1 MASNDNAGNS
11 GESSFKQDLSKEE
24 PGDLHG
30 QLLKET
36 VDLLK
41 MSRSKM
47 SKRYRDWDLYEEVYR
62 AERQIDSDDV
72 KARERKEP
80 TKMVVPMTLA
90 QVQSFVGYAFQLLTQ
105 RNSFFELAGMGIE
118 DWKPAKLGEAFL
130 DRDLDYNQWAVKLYQ
145 FLLNVGKFGLGVLGH
160 SWARI
165 AQQQL
170 VQVQTPQA
178 PGLNGVQMN
187 FSAPSF
193 EYQDVVSF
201 LGNMIENISPYRW
214 FPDPRVPISRFQ
226 DGEFCASERDVTHTW
241 LKKMEKNGMFQGTKW
256 VKDMPTAMWEWRSDH
271 GLRSD
276 VEYDKTTSKQKGGV
290 ILTNVERE
298 IIPADYKLP
307 NGSPMGEEDFP
318 IKYII
323 VVANDSR
330 IIKAEPLNY
339 KHDHY
344 KYSAAQ
350 LTPDDQRH
358 INAGIAEWVNEL
370 QSVISWF
377 INSRITSVRKVIQ
390 DRLVVD
396 TEGVEM
402 DDFVN
407 RRSVIRLKKGA
418 RGGVDRYIKQL
429 QINDVTQSN
438 IPDSQA
444 LGQIM
449 QLVTSINDNAQG
461 QYSSGR
467 RSATQTQA
475 ANAGAGSRL
484 KMYVSLIWA
493 QAFKPLGADML
504 SNLRDGLDEP
514 QIVKLIGQQVQ
525 QPLSPYAVGPYDTN
539 NFLSQSVSATKAD
552 LIGNYDFKVL
562 EGTLPSEKLEIA
574 DQLQQLLEALISNPQ
589 AAMILGLDAKSLL
602 QEIAELR
609 NIRNPEKFNL
619 QAAQYMQMMQA
630 SQQANASGNPQL
642 GQQLAL
648 PAASAASTQATAGQ
662 PQSPIEALSASLPTA
677 QLG

>member
-1 MASNDNAGNS
+1 MASNDNGGDS
-11 GESSFKQDLSKEE
+11 GASVFKQDLSKEE

-47 SKRYRDWDLYEEVYR
+47 SKRYRDWDMYEEVYR
-62 AERQIDSDDV
+62 AERRIDSDDV
-72 KARERKEP
+72 KAKERKEP

-90 QVQSFVGYAFQLLTQ
+90 QVQAFVGYAFQMFTQ
-105 RNSFFELAGMGIE
+105 RNSFFELTGMGME
-118 DWKPAKLGEAFL
+118 DWKPAKIAEAFL
-130 DRDLDYNQWAVKLYQ
+130 DRDLAYNQWPVKLYQ

-160 SWARI
+160 TWTRI

-170 VQVQTPQA
+170 VQVQVPQT
-178 PGLNGVQMN
+178 PGLNGVQLN
-187 FSAPSF
+187 FQAPSYA
-193 EYQDVVSF
+193 YQDVVSF
-201 LGNMIENISPYRW
+201 LGNAVENISPYRW
-214 FPDPRVPISRFQ
+214 FPDPRVSLSEFQ
-226 DGEFCASERDVTHTW
+226 KGDFCAHEKDVTHTW
-241 LKKMEKNGMFQGTKW
+241 LKKMEKNGMFQGVKW
-256 VKDMPTAMWEWRSDH
+256 VKDMPMAMWEWRSEH

-276 VEYDKTTSKQKGGV
+276 VEYDKTTTKQKGGV
-290 ILTNVERE
+290 ILTSIERE
-298 IIPADYKLP
+298 ITPADYKLP
-307 NGSPMGEEDFP
+307 DGSSLGEEDFP

-323 VVANDSR
+323 VVANDTR

-370 QSVISWF
+370 QSVISWL

-390 DRLVVD
+390 DRMIVD
-396 TEGVEM
+396 TEGIEM
-402 DDFVN
+402 SDLAE
-407 RRSVIRLKKGA
+407 RRPIIRLKKGA
-418 RGGVDRYIKQL
+418 RGGVDRYAKQL
-429 QINDVTQSN
+429 QVNDVTQTN
-438 IPDSQA
+438 ITDSQA

-484 KMYVSLIWA
+484 KMYCSLIWA
-493 QAFKPLGADML
+493 QGLLPLGQDML
-504 SNLRDGLDEP
+504 SNLRDGLDDE
-514 QIVKLIGQQVQ
+514 QIVKLMGQQVQ
-525 QPLSPYAVGPYDTN
+525 QPISPYAVGQFDVN

-562 EGTLPSEKLEIA
+562 EGTMPSEKMDIA

-589 AAMILGLDAKSLL
+589 AAMILGLDAKALL

-619 QAAQYMQMMQA
+619 QAAQFMQMMQA
-630 SQQANASGNPQL
+630 SQQANAQDQPQVA
-642 GQQLAL
+642 QQLAL

-662 PQSPIEALSASLPTA
+662 PQSPIQALSASLPQA